1 MKRKK
6 LKRGIAA
13 LLSVILVAG
22 SLAVMPD
29 NKTVVQAAGGEST
42 AKAIAGLGTDII
54 ADPTVSIS
62 SSYKWKGSYV
72 YFGNYNDT
80 PVKYRVLDSNTTV
93 FGGTTMLLDC
103 NSILWAGDNPSS
115 AYDNSSKVWADSDI
129 RKYLNRTFLTGN
141 FTTAEQNAIAESFK
155 SSVDGT
161 DGNGY
166 YYCEYIS
173 LVGDKIF
180 FLDAKEATNTSYGYG
195 SEPEDVA
202 SREKTGGNDWW
213 WLRSSNIN
221 HSDYAVIVDEE
232 GQFQDTIVD
241 FTGIGVSPAL
251 NVDLSSVL
259 FSSVIS
265 GTAGETGAEYKLTLI
280 DENLTIEKNGAIKRE
295 EDTVTIQCIIR
306 GTNNSRPTQASVFLL
321 DKEYTEGNTNDAK
334 VLYYGAL
341 DRYGSFT
348 LPEALSDKVCGR
360 DYYAYIIAEDINGV
374 AETDYASEPVKI
386 FIPWS
391 VKSKNLGTSGIVDPI
406 VPASNSDAWTGSYVY
421 FGTYD
426 TDGDGTPEPV
436 KYRILDSNTTVFGGK
451 NMLLDCNSILET
463 RPFDEDSNVW
473 ADSDIRTYL
482 NGTFLTGN
490 FTTAEQNAIA
500 SSTKNAAD
508 STDGDGWIELNFAT
522 LSGDKIFL
530 LDAKEATNTSYG
542 YGNTNNGSESIKKGN
557 SAYWWLRSA
566 SSYSVEY
573 VGIIHHAGSI
583 IDGEVNDTI
592 VSVSPA
598 LNVNLASVLFS
609 SIVNGTGSYVGPEY
623 KLTLID
629 ENLTV
634 AIDGTVIRSGDRIMV
649 PYTIGGTNSANATQV
664 SVLLLDKEYTEGN
677 TNDAEVLYYGAL
689 NSNDSF
695 TLPEALSDKVCG
707 IDYYAYIIAEDINGV
722 AETDYASEPVELTE
736 IYDGIDNVAVE
747 LDAPE
752 SSEALDTEV
761 SILTSGIAGATVTW
775 KEGETTVT
783 GNADYSTVYTAYIT
797 VSKNENL
804 LWTPTVTAT
813 VNGQQASVVRQD
825 GSTVTLTYTF
835 AVTDKERLISIT
847 NPQSITVAN
856 GTSYEEMNLP
866 EKVYI
871 TTEGNTYSE
880 ADVEWDTT
888 NPVSGSY
895 DPDILTEQT
904 VVLKGT
910 VTCPEGIDS
919 NNVSLTTTITITI
932 SAEETEPE
940 ETEPEDKEPEET
952 EPEDKE
958 PEDKEPEDK
967 ESEYEITDGNDS
979 EWTADSDEGITI
991 TGSGDDED
999 FVGIRINGEFIDSSN
1014 YTIEENGAVTLKKE
1028 YLDTLPADTY
1038 TIDMVWND
1046 GEASTEI
1053 TINKSSVTGSPDA
1066 GDGGNVHL
1074 WILFVIGLGLVGVV
1088 IISRRK
1094 SVID

>member
-42 AKAIAGLGTDII
+42 AKTIAGLGTDII
-54 ADPTVSIS
+54 ADPTVPIS
-62 SSYKWKGSYV
+62 SSDKWKGSYV

-195 SEPEDVA
+195 SESQDVA
-202 SREKTGGNDWW
+202 SREKTGGDDWW

-221 HSDYAVIVDEE
+221 HSDYAVTVDMD
-232 GQFQDTIVD
+232 GQFQDTRVD
-241 FTGIGVSPAL
+241 ITGIGVSPAL

-391 VKSKNLGTSGIVDPI
+391 VKPKNLGTSGIVDPI

-436 KYRILDSNTTVFGGK
+436 RYRILDSNTTVFGGK
-451 NMLLDCNSILET
+451 TMLLDCNSILET
-463 RPFDEDSNVW
+463 RPFDDDSNVW
-473 ADSDIRTYL
+473 ADSNIRTYL

-508 STDGDGWIELNFAT
+508 STDGERPFDYVALN
-522 LSGDKIFL
+522 GDKIFL
-530 LDAKEATNTSYG
+530 LDAWEANNTSYG
-542 YGNTNNGSESIKKGN
+542 YSNTASGATNRVKTGGN
-557 SAYWWLRSA
+557 AYWWLRSA
-566 SSYSVEY
+566 YTRSTLYAGIVYSVGDIY
-573 VGIIHHAGSI
+573 INRVDDDDVG
-583 IDGEVNDTI
+583 
-592 VSVSPA
+592 VSPA
-598 LNVNLASVLFS
+598 LNVNLSSVLFS
-609 SIVNGTGSYVGPEY
+609 SVISGT
-623 KLTLID
+623 
-629 ENLTV
+629 
-634 AIDGTVIRSGDRIMV
+634 A
-649 PYTIGGTNSANATQV
+649 
-664 SVLLLDKEYTEGN
+664 
-677 TNDAEVLYYGAL
+677 
-689 NSNDSF
+689 
-695 TLPEALSDKVCG
+695 
-707 IDYYAYIIAEDINGV
+707 
-722 AETDYASEPVELTE
+722 
-736 IYDGIDNVAVE
+736 
-747 LDAPE
+747 
-752 SSEALDTEV
+752 
-761 SILTSGIAGATVTW
+761 
-775 KEGETTVT
+775 
-783 GNADYSTVYTAYIT
+783 
-797 VSKNENL
+797 
-804 LWTPTVTAT
+804 
-813 VNGQQASVVRQD
+813 
-825 GSTVTLTYTF
+825 
-835 AVTDKERLISIT
+835 
-847 NPQSITVAN
+847 
-856 GTSYEEMNLP
+856 
-866 EKVYI
+866 
-871 TTEGNTYSE
+871 
-880 ADVEWDTT
+880 
-888 NPVSGSY
+888 
-895 DPDILTEQT
+895 
-904 VVLKGT
+904 
-910 VTCPEGIDS
+910 
-919 NNVSLTTTITITI
+919 
-932 SAEETEPE
+932 
-940 ETEPEDKEPEET
+940 
-952 EPEDKE
+952 
-958 PEDKEPEDK
+958 
-967 ESEYEITDGNDS
+967 
-979 EWTADSDEGITI
+979 
-991 TGSGDDED
+991 
-999 FVGIRINGEFIDSSN
+999 
-1014 YTIEENGAVTLKKE
+1014 
-1028 YLDTLPADTY
+1028 
-1038 TIDMVWND
+1038 
-1046 GEASTEI
+1046 
-1053 TINKSSVTGSPDA
+1053 
-1066 GDGGNVHL
+1066 
-1074 WILFVIGLGLVGVV
+1074 
-1088 IISRRK
+1088 
-1094 SVID
+1094 